1 MLPRISIATCA
12 HTAKHRPNLI
22 VAMPTA
28 DTQDLGVDPKCG
40 NENLHAKC
48 HHSVKEN
55 SFCLKER
62 NNQEN
67 KQTQREGQDEKLQ
80 LKTNHKEI
88 GTETIS
94 RTSVQPGISR
104 IPPSDNFVYRPLAE
118 RKGFASFRILAL
130 HGRANFSEPRI
141 DLINVPAG
149 IHEFIKYDA
158 VSYVWGTSRKTYRI
172 RCGEG
177 FFNPNS
183 VDDGIEPTFKSPNSI
198 STGLTVG
205 ESVYEILKDMQDDK
219 AARLL
224 WIDALCINQGDLEE
238 RAEQVMLMDK
248 IYKYARRVI
257 VWVNPTGP
265 EDPTVSQ
272 LRAAVDEVSAM
283 LPKVDKLL
291 HERPAEKQ
299 WQRTGPMQLAS
310 YEPLWEDHNVFNDLK
325 INEEHILALGAL
337 THNPWF
343 TRIWCIQE
351 LVMAQSAMI
360 RYGGEYISW
369 IAFSNACH
377 VIDMFEIPILTEIV
391 VAPLELRRVQGS
403 FERMNKVME
412 GLEGGGKL
420 NSLKCWETS
429 L

>member
-1 MLPRISIATCA
+1 
-12 HTAKHRPNLI
+12 
-22 VAMPTA
+22 MPTA
-28 DTQDLGVDPKCG
+28 ETRDLGVDPDCG
-40 NENLHAKC
+40 KENLHAKC
-48 HHSVKEN
+48 HHPVKEN
-55 SFCLKER
+55 SLCPKAKD
-62 NNQEN
+62 NQE
-67 KQTQREGQDEKLQ
+67 KKHMQHEGHDENLQ
-80 LKTNHKEI
+80 PKTHRNE
-88 GTETIS
+88 TETETDALSI
-94 RTSVQPGISR
+94 TSIKPDIPR
-104 IPPSDNFVYRPLAE
+104 ITTGDNFVYRPLAKRE
-118 RKGFASFRILAL
+118 GHASFRLLAL
-130 HGRANFSEPRI
+130 HARANFSEPRI

-158 VSYVWGTSRKTYRI
+158 VSYVWGTSRKTYRV

-183 VDDGIEPTFKSPNSI
+183 VDDGIEPTFKSPYSI
-198 STGLTVG
+198 TTGLTVG

-224 WIDALCINQGDLEE
+224 WIDALCINQEDLEE

-257 VWVNPTGP
+257 VWVNPTEL

-283 LPKVDKLL
+283 IPKVDKLL

-299 WQRTGPMQLAS
+299 CQRTGPMQLAS
-310 YEPLWEDHNVFNDLK
+310 YEPLWEDHNVLNDLK
-325 INEEHILALGAL
+325 INKEHIMALGAL

-343 TRIWCIQE
+343 TRIWCVQE
-351 LVMAQSAMI
+351 LIMAQSAVI

-369 IAFSNACH
+369 TAFSNACH
-377 VIDMFEIPILTEIV
+377 VIAMFEIPLFTEIV